1 MLFLKSHTKYRK
13 NSSESLLSIRLI
25 NPFCDL
31 RLTIEL
37 SKSSRF
43 YITAFNKKSS
53 HIKRICGYYFE
64 MSHLITNLKCHIG
77 KLSSKNYRRIGD
89 GKNIDY
95 GGRVEET

>member
-1 MLFLKSHTKYRK
+1 MKEL
-13 NSSESLLSIRLI
+13 
-25 NPFCDL
+25 C
-31 RLTIEL
+31 EL
-37 SKSSRF
+37 SLTDLWKEYNNTF
-43 YITAFNKKSS
+43 T
-53 HIKRICGYYFE
+53 CGYYFE

>member
-1 MLFLKSHTKYRK
+1 LGPDTGLNRACVISRHNT
-13 NSSESLLSIRLI
+13 S
-25 NPFCDL
+25 L
-31 RLTIEL
+31 RL
-37 SKSSRF
+37 KA
-43 YITAFNKKSS
+43 YHIT
-53 HIKRICGYYFE
+53 KRAVKGRNIPCGYYFE

>member
-1 MLFLKSHTKYRK
+1 MAG
-13 NSSESLLSIRLI
+13 SLTDIMPSI
-25 NPFCDL
+25 NVFFQ
-31 RLTIEL
+31 
-37 SKSSRF
+37 SR
-43 YITAFNKKSS
+43 
-53 HIKRICGYYFE
+53 REICGYYFE